1 MLLSFVNTIVEK
13 RMQVNEKLNT
23 QYPKLLQAVKSGMNE
38 NNKRAVV
45 HKFIETLQ
53 ELVVELKK
61 NEKKT

>member
-1 MLLSFVNTIVEK
+1 
-13 RMQVNEKLNT
+13 MQVNEKLNT

-45 HKFIETLQ
+45 YKFIETLQ